1 MRILGLAAAS
11 ALAIAFTGAAQA
23 TDLPMPYKARPIVAP
38 APMVY
43 NWTGFYVGVNLGG
56 SWVDTDDNN
65 TFSATIPGGGT
76 FLATPSTSASFSGIV
91 GGAQI
96 GYNWQMGHFV
106 YGLEV
111 DIDGSSAS
119 GNASVGCG
127 IAGCTVT
134 GTPAVDAFGTIRGRL
149 GYAQDN
155 WLFYGT
161 GGFAWQHITNTVTD
175 TTAAGSATVFNASTV
190 QGGWVLGAGVETAF
204 APRWTAGLEYLY
216 IDTGSFT
223 LFNGAVPGSVLGV
236 LGAPAGTTATF
247 NDSEHV
253 RNNVV
258 RARLNYRFQ

>member
-1 MRILGLAAAS
+1 MRITGLAAVS
-11 ALAIAFTGAAQA
+11 AVSIALTGAAHA

-38 APMVY
+38 APVVY
-43 NWTGFYVGVNLGG
+43 NWSGFYVGVNLGG
-56 SWVDTDDNN
+56 SWANVDDNN
-65 TFSATIPGGGT
+65 TLTAAIPGGGT
-76 FLATPSTSASFSGIV
+76 FLAATSTSASFSGIV
-91 GGAQI
+91 GGAQF
-96 GYNWQMGHFV
+96 GYNWQTGHFV

-119 GNASVGCG
+119 GNTSVNCG
-127 IAGCTVT
+127 IAGCTTT
-134 GTPAVDAFGTIRGRL
+134 GTPAVDAFGTFRGRI

-161 GGFAWQHITNTVTD
+161 GGLAWQHITNTVVD
-175 TTAAGSATVFNASTV
+175 TTAAGSATVFNTSAT
-190 QGGWVLGAGVETAF
+190 QFGWVVGLGAETAF

-216 IDTGSFT
+216 IDTGTFT
-223 LFNGAVPGSVLGV
+223 MFNGAVPGPVLGI

-253 RNNVV
+253 RNNVL